1 MNQELSM
8 NANKLVAFLQ
18 KPTSEF
24 TKADIISFIQQN
36 DIRMVNF
43 MYPAGDGRLK
53 TLNFVINNQAYLE
66 AILTCGERVDG
77 SSLEPTMTMYHSDNQ
92 FRLWILHLI

>member
-1 MNQELSM
+1 MNQDLSM
-8 NANKLVAFLQ
+8 NANQLVAFLQ

-24 TKADIISFIQQN
+24 TKADIISFIQQK

-66 AILTCGERVDG
+66 AILTCGEPV
-77 SSLEPTMTMYHSDNQ
+77 SYTHLTLPTTH
-92 FRLWILHLI
+92 IV

>member
-1 MNQELSM
+1 MNQNLSM
-8 NANKLVAFLQ
+8 NANQLVAFLQ

-24 TKADIISFIQQN
+24 TKADIISFIQQK

-53 TLNFVINNQAYLE
+53 TLNFVINNEAYS
-66 AILTCGERVDG
+66 IT
-77 SSLEPTMTMYHSDNQ
+77 
-92 FRLWILHLI
+92 RLIWKLFLLVENG